1 MERWGL
7 SRRCST
13 EEHGSVGG
21 EGGPDHGPDG
31 VLGEGWRQLAKDL
44 SRHLHSPA
52 NIIYI
57 YKLRSNKRIK
67 YCAYPL
73 STMGAIGAN
82 ASAGTARPD
91 LSKAVE
97 FGEMGCSVGCSVVVV
112 DVPVRRRPRRVSTV
126 EGIPLVFLVFFPVLT
141 VVEEEEPPLPPPGGG
156 FRPRCL
162 SAASSPADI
171 IYITEADS
179 VYSKSTGCHYSTPSE
194 MKN

>member
-1 MERWGL
+1 M
-7 SRRCST
+7 
-13 EEHGSVGG
+13 
-21 EGGPDHGPDG
+21 
-31 VLGEGWRQLAKDL
+31 
-44 SRHLHSPA
+44 
-52 NIIYI
+52 
-57 YKLRSNKRIK
+57 K

-82 ASAGTARPD
+82 ASAGTARPV

-97 FGEMGCSVGCSVVVV
+97 FGEMGSSVVVGVGLV
-112 DVPVRRRPRRVSTV
+112 DVPVCRRPRKLSTWEVS
-126 EGIPLVFLVFFPVLT
+126 PLVFLVFFPVLT

>member
-1 MERWGL
+1 M
-7 SRRCST
+7 
-13 EEHGSVGG
+13 
-21 EGGPDHGPDG
+21 
-31 VLGEGWRQLAKDL
+31 
-44 SRHLHSPA
+44 
-52 NIIYI
+52 
-57 YKLRSNKRIK
+57 K

-141 VVEEEEPPLPPPGGG
+141 VVEEDEPPLPPPGGG

-179 VYSKSTGCHYSTPSE
+179 VYSKSTGCHYSTQSE